1 MREIEKIAKEK
12 FDGDIYKAIDFVYR
26 NYAKESNPYMDKIY
40 REFTQ
45 QELEMSSQV
54 VRNLA
59 IERSGKKR
67 VEKFEKSIGIMKSLN
82 LSDDEIS
89 KAKENPYKKSMITS
103 IISMLIVIFVPGL
116 LCLAVDVATQ
126 KRIESVQVVLI
137 GIVAYKLAESV
148 RKFFLFK
155 KAKRALD
162 DIDCQ

>member
-1 MREIEKIAKEK
+1 
-12 FDGDIYKAIDFVYR
+12 
-26 NYAKESNPYMDKIY
+26 
-40 REFTQ
+40 
-45 QELEMSSQV
+45 MSSQV

-89 KAKENPYKKSMITS
+89 KAKENPYKKSMIMS